1 MKKILLGSVI
11 FILQACGYTPADKP
25 SEACSDM
32 LVQSQVRV
40 SARSEQL
47 VDEMIGFLSSQTL
60 TELNPENTDAANQ
73 LAAPMRDIFIAHH
86 EIASNDN
93 GEPIPITA
101 GSGFGTLSI
110 NTNNGAEPENL
121 FGIYQA
127 NTPSATCNYP
137 FSPKSPRPINPDDAN
152 SDDVPFVASKVMSLA
167 CNVLSSCNNM
177 DSSLFLNISN
187 NKLHGTQNKFF
198 FDDATYDTSD
208 IVYKTFAG
216 WHPGDA
222 AMPSTD
228 WASAGFSDYQQ
239 GDMSGHYVIYKQSN
253 FQQYILLFY
262 KPFEDK
268 NGGFAGV
275 AYAFVNL
282 YEEYL
287 VNDQFISAV
296 SDGICTAPPRN
307 CTTGE

>member
-1 MKKILLGSVI
+1 MKKILLGCVI
-11 FILQACGYTPADKP
+11 LLLQACGYTPADKP
-25 SEACSDM
+25 SEACADM
-32 LVQSQVRV
+32 LVESQVRA
-40 SARSEQL
+40 SARSELL
-47 VDEMIGFLSSQTL
+47 VNEMIGFLSSKNL
-60 TELNPENTDAANQ
+60 TELNPENADAAAQ
-73 LAAPMRDIFIAHH
+73 LAPPMRDIFITHNEVAN
-86 EIASNDN
+86 NDK
-93 GEPIPITA
+93 GQPVPITA

-110 NTNNGAEPENL
+110 NTNNEAEPENL

-137 FSPKSPRPINPDDAN
+137 FSPKSPRPINPNDAN
-152 SDDVPFVASKVMSLA
+152 SEQVPFVSSKVMSLA
-167 CNVLSSCNNM
+167 CNVLSSCTSM

-187 NKLHGTQNKFF
+187 SSLHGTKNKFF
-198 FDDATYDTSD
+198 FDDATYNTDD

-222 AMPSTD
+222 SIPSSD
-228 WASAGFSDYQQ
+228 WASAGFSDYLQ
-239 GDMSGHYVIYKQSN
+239 GDMDGHYVIYKQSN

-268 NGGFAGV
+268 NGEFAGV

-287 VNDQFISAV
+287 VNDAFASAID
-296 SDGICTAPPRN
+296 DGICTMPPRN
-307 CTTGE
+307 CSTGE

>member
-1 MKKILLGSVI
+1 MKKILLSCAI
-11 FILQACGYTPADKP
+11 LLLQACGYTPADKP
-25 SEACSDM
+25 SEACADV
-32 LVQSQVRV
+32 LIQSQVRV

-47 VDEMIGFLSSQTL
+47 VDEMIGFLSSKNL
-60 TELNPENTDAANQ
+60 TELNPENANAANQ
-73 LAAPMRDIFIAHH
+73 LASPMRDIFIAHQ
-86 EIASNDN
+86 EVASNDN

-110 NTNNGAEPENL
+110 NTDNEAEPENL

-137 FSPKSPRPINPDDAN
+137 FAPKSPRPINPDDAN
-152 SDDVPFVASKVMSLA
+152 SGDVPFVASKVMSLV
-167 CNVLSSCNNM
+167 CNVLSSCNSM

-187 NKLHGTQNKFF
+187 NSLHGTKNKFF
-198 FDDATYDTSD
+198 FDDATYNTND
-208 IVYKTFAG
+208 IAYKTFAG
-216 WHPGDA
+216 WHPGDTA
-222 AMPSTD
+222 IPSSD
-228 WASAGFSDYQQ
+228 WASAGFSDYLQ
-239 GDMSGHYVIYKQSN
+239 GDMEGHYVIYKQSN

-262 KPFEDK
+262 KPFEDI
-268 NGGFAGV
+268 NGEFAGV

-287 VNDQFISAV
+287 ANDTFSSAI
-296 SDGICTAPPRN
+296 DEGICKIPPRN

>member
-1 MKKILLGSVI
+1 MKKMLLGCVI
-11 FILQACGYTPADKP
+11 LLQACGYTPADKP
-25 SEACSDM
+25 SEACADI

-40 SARSEQL
+40 SAQSEQL
-47 VDEMIGFLSSQTL
+47 VDEMISFLSSQTL
-60 TELNPENTDAANQ
+60 TELNPNDADAANQ
-73 LAAPMRDIFIAHH
+73 LAAPMRDIFITHH
-86 EIASNDN
+86 EVASNDN
-93 GEPIPITA
+93 GEPIPVTA

-110 NTNNGAEPENL
+110 NISNEAEPENL

-137 FSPKSPRPINPDDAN
+137 FAPKSPRPINPNDAN
-152 SDDVPFVASKVMSLA
+152 SDDVPFIASKVMSLA
-167 CNVLSSCNNM
+167 CNVLSSCTSM

-187 NKLHGTQNKFF
+187 NSLHGTQNKFF
-198 FDDATYDTSD
+198 FDDAIYDTTD

-222 AMPSTD
+222 AIPSSD
-228 WASAGFSDYQQ
+228 WASAGFNDYQQ
-239 GDMSGHYVIYKQSN
+239 GDMDGHYVIYKQSN
-253 FQQYILLFY
+253 MKQYVLLFY
-262 KPFEDK
+262 KPFEDR
-268 NGGFAGV
+268 NGEFAGV

-287 VNDQFISAV
+287 VNDVFASAV
-296 SDGICTAPPRN
+296 NDGICTAPPRN